1 MMFTIIDVGDDDD
14 EVFTLRESFSTTL
27 TDVFLT
33 YGTAIS
39 II

>member
-1 MMFTIIDVGDDDD
+1 MFSNINVGDDDD
-14 EVFTLRESFSTTL
+14 EVFILRESFSTAL

-33 YGTAIS
+33 YG